1 MRFASIACVSFC
13 LMAAPAWADDK
24 PIEVMIVGTYHMG
37 NPGLDL
43 HNVKADDVLTPKRQK
58 EIAEVAARLARF
70 KPTVIAVEQ
79 QAKDPSDMRLSRYH
93 DYLKG
98 KIKDSRNEVVQ
109 LGFRTAGETKLK
121 DVYGIDVD
129 GDFPFEAL
137 AKFAQAHGNTAF
149 LDRANKMGEEAVN
162 AIGEKLKTSTVGGT
176 LRYMNDPKL
185 IEYGNEFYRSTLAIG
200 RGNDQPG
207 ATLEAAWYA
216 RNFQICAR
224 LVQSAKP
231 GDRVIVFYG
240 AGHSFLLR
248 QCVSEMPGYKLIEA
262 NDYLPQ

>member
-1 MRFASIACVSFC
+1 MRIFAALLLLGFISQPAIA
-13 LMAAPAWADDK
+13 AGQ

-37 NPGLDL
+37 NPGLDM

-58 EIAEVAARLARF
+58 EIADVAAGLARF
-70 KPTVIAVEQ
+70 KPTLIAVEQ
-79 QAKDPSDMRLSRYH
+79 QVKDPNDMRLPRYH

-109 LGFRTAGETKLK
+109 LGFRTAKLAGLK
-121 DVYGIDVD
+121 NVYGIDVD
-129 GDFPFEAL
+129 GDFPFEAV
-137 AKFAQAHGNTAF
+137 AKFAQSHGNAAF
-149 LDRANKMGEEAVN
+149 LEQANKMGEDAVN
-162 AIGEKLKTSTVGGT
+162 AIGEKLKTSSVGAT
-176 LRYMNDPKL
+176 LRYMNEPAL
-185 IEYGNEFYRSTLAIG
+185 IEYGNSFYRSVLAIG
-200 RGNDQPG
+200 AGNDQPG
-207 ATLEAAWYA
+207 AGLETAWYS

-224 LVQSAKP
+224 LVQTAKP

-248 QCVSEMPGYKLIEA
+248 QCVEEMPGYKLIEP